1 MSLANYIERDIE
13 SRIRNHRELPCAM
26 TLQCLATHYNVSL
39 TPVRE
44 ATESLLQRGLLV
56 KMGNRRLAV
65 SSHLADVPL
74 DSEDHLAP
82 PPPIDWDQVITRHI
96 LLLSLRGEAIF
107 MREEALAERLEIGR
121 TLLRQVFSRLAGA
134 GIIDHVPR
142 RGWRVRPLN
151 EADLAAYLD
160 VRVTLEKRALE
171 LAIPRLV
178 KADLETMLAGNLPLD
193 GSSTPRLDNQLH
205 QYFIEKSEN
214 RYIRDFFARHG
225 GYYRALFDYAA
236 LGADVIAEMATQHRQ
251 ILSDLIKGENER
263 AISGLAE
270 HIRSQQPA
278 VKQVIS
284 HLESQALKM
293 EKTQGFSPISSFR
306 EQPGNQRTEVAEAEA
321 DSVLETSS
329 QRSPDYQQTYTE

>member
-1 MSLANYIERDIE
+1 MSLANYIERDLE

-26 TLQCLATHYNVSL
+26 TLQSLASHYDVSL

-44 ATESLLQRGLLV
+44 ATESLQQRGLLV
-56 KMGNRRLAV
+56 KLGNRRLAV
-65 SSHLADVPL
+65 NPRLAEIASDL
-74 DSEDHLAP
+74 EDHTAP
-82 PPPIDWDQVITRHI
+82 PPPIDWDGVITRHI
-96 LLLSLRGEAIF
+96 LLLSLRGEAVF

-121 TLLRQVFSRLAGA
+121 TLLRQVFSRLSGA

-160 VRVTLEKRALE
+160 IRVTLEKRALE
-171 LAIPRLV
+171 LAIPNLV
-178 KADLETMLAGNLPLD
+178 RADLETMLAGNLPLG

-236 LGADVIAEMATQHRQ
+236 LGADVVSEMATQHRQ
-251 ILSDLIKGENER
+251 ILSDLLKGENAK
-263 AISGLAE
+263 AIAGLE
-270 HIRSQQPA
+270 SHIRSQEPA
-278 VKQVIS
+278 VQQVMR
-284 HLESQALKM
+284 HLESQSAALPPQF
-293 EKTQGFSPISSFR
+293 TDIQS
-306 EQPGNQRTEVAEAEA
+306 EAE
-321 DSVLETSS
+321 SHQVE
-329 QRSPDYQQTYTE
+329 YQQA

>member
-1 MSLANYIERDIE
+1 MSLANYIERDLE

-26 TLQCLATHYNVSL
+26 TLQSLATHYNVSL

-65 SSHLADVPL
+65 SSRLAEMSL
-74 DSEDHLAP
+74 DPDDQLAP

-96 LLLSLRGEAIF
+96 LLLSLRGDAIF

-160 VRVTLEKRALE
+160 VRITLEKRALE

-236 LGADVIAEMATQHRQ
+236 LGADVISEMATQHRQ
-251 ILSDLIKGENER
+251 ILSDLLKGDHAR
-263 AISGLAE
+263 ALAGLAE
-270 HIRSQQPA
+270 HIRSQEPA
-278 VKQVIS
+278 VNQVIG
-284 HLESQALKM
+284 HLETQAKEM
-293 EKTQGFSPISSFR
+293 EKGHAPSTVSSLMGHLHD
-306 EQPGNQRTEVAEAEA
+306 QAKEVAEDLAE
-321 DSVLETSS
+321 SEEKNLISK
-329 QRSPDYQQTYTE
+329 SPDYQQVYSE